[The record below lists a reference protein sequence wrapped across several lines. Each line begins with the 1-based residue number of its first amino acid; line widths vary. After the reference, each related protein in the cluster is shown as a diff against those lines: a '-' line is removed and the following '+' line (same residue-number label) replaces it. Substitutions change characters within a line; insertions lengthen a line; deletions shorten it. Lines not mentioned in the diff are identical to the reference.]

1 MCACASLEGLTA
13 GTPAGEVDGG
23 ALDANGAP
31 VDGSPPKDGGVE
43 AAVDGGGRF
52 CRGVDAAFCADFD
65 EGPLGTDWS
74 ELVTTPGI
82 FELTT
87 TLVRSKPNALHM
99 AVADGGADG
108 FLRKALQAA
117 DGKLFRVTAD
127 VNPACTSFSS
137 AQFKLIELR
146 CTSSVGDHGG
156 ATFTLS
162 ASGPHKLMTTRVGLG
177 PIKVAEFDV
186 SLPPEVWR
194 SLSIEA
200 TFGAPG
206 VLTVTV
212 DGIPVVSATPSFG
225 CQDTASF
232 DLVVG
237 LSGSGGPCNAYVD
250 NVVVER

>member
-23 ALDANGAP
+23 TTDADGTP
-31 VDGSPPKDGGVE
+31 VDGSSPRD
-43 AAVDGGGRF
+43 
-52 CRGVDAAFCADFD
+52 
-65 EGPLGTDWS
+65 
-74 ELVTTPGI
+74 
-82 FELTT
+82 
-87 TLVRSKPNALHM
+87 
-99 AVADGGADG
+99 
-108 FLRKALQAA
+108 
-117 DGKLFRVTAD
+117 
-127 VNPACTSFSS
+127 
-137 AQFKLIELR
+137 
-146 CTSSVGDHGG
+146 G
-156 ATFTLS
+156 ATFTLN

-177 PIKVAEFDV
+177 PTKVAEFDV

-237 LSGSGGPCNAYVD
+237 LSGSGGPCNTYVD